1 MTVERPAAILG
12 REQTIQARRNDP
24 CSGLK
29 YPYVVAEL
37 VVSDNGDDSAPPD
50 EAMPSLG
57 EADLSQLSDAA
68 FTLWENIH
76 STREEL
82 KKKKK
87 SAGKLFSNE
96 VSDFLGVAKSD
107 WGWSSNMFY
116 TDNGFYL
123 MHLLDFLDR
132 KFTIQVQTNYKTNV
146 GNFVN
151 IDEHV
156 GIRYMMFDL
165 GRGVKCSLPHSAVF
179 FIESEGGTEKLVLT
193 LDSSNV
199 NPYENELTEGQII
212 YNCLE
217 YQEQSFWDRFR
228 EDFYVNGPLK
238 NERFGAD
245 LRLLDY
251 DTELG
256 IDDIILDEKVELS
269 LEKNI
274 AGFIRAMP
282 ALERAG
288 HRTSRGIMMA
298 GVPGTGK
305 TLYCKILLNMVDLTT
320 IYVTRARM
328 SRGLTLKHIYRLA
341 RKLSPSLVLIEDI
354 DTVGGMDRRA
364 IQDDDGSLGS
374 LLEILEG
381 IEPNTKVITVVTTNY
396 PQHLDEALRNRPGRI
411 DVFINIELPNR
422 EQRRQML
429 KGMTSNVKL
438 AADIDWDE
446 LVKLTKGM
454 TGAYLREVVASAI
467 LTFTFN
473 SPDEEIILHNES
485 LIDACKQSRER
496 MEKSKIDITYEK
508 IPEIEKDDETAWG

>member
-1 MTVERPAAILG
+1 MAT
-12 REQTIQARRNDP
+12 
-24 CSGLK
+24 
-29 YPYVVAEL
+29 
-37 VVSDNGDDSAPPD
+37 DNGDDSAPPD
-50 EAMPSLG
+50 EATPSLG

-82 KKKKK
+82 RKKKK
-87 SAGKLFSNE
+87 STGKLFSNE

-116 TDNGFYL
+116 SDNGFYL

-132 KFTIQVQTNYKTNV
+132 KYTVHLQTNYKSNV
-146 GNFVN
+146 ESVKPT

-156 GIRYMMFDL
+156 GIRYKKFDL
-165 GRGVKCSLPHSAVF
+165 GRGVKHSLPHSAVF

-193 LDSSNV
+193 LDSSNLW
-199 NPYENELTEGQII
+199 PTELTEGQII
-212 YNCLE
+212 YNCSE
-217 YQEQSFWDRFR
+217 HQEQSFWDRFH
-228 EDFYVNGPLK
+228 EDFYVKGPLK
-238 NERFGAD
+238 GERFGAD

-251 DTELG
+251 DPNLRT
-256 IDDIILDEKVELS
+256 DDIILDEKVKMS

-274 AGFIRAMP
+274 AGFIRAIP

-328 SRGLTLKHIYRLA
+328 SKGLTLKHIYRLA

-364 IQDDDGSLGS
+364 IADDDDSSLGS

-411 DVFINIELPNR
+411 DVFINIEVPNG

-454 TGAYLREVVASAI
+454 SGAYLREVVASAI

-473 SPDEEIILHNES
+473 SPDEDIILDNES

-496 MEKSKIDITYEK
+496 MEMSKVDITYDK
-508 IPEIEKDDETAWG
+508 MPELEKDDKQAWG

>member
-1 MTVERPAAILG
+1 MA
-12 REQTIQARRNDP
+12 
-24 CSGLK
+24 
-29 YPYVVAEL
+29 
-37 VVSDNGDDSAPPD
+37 SDNGDDSAPPD
-50 EAMPSLG
+50 EAAPSFG

-68 FTLWENIH
+68 FTLWEKIH
-76 STREEL
+76 SAEKE
-82 KKKKK
+82 KEKIESK
-87 SAGKLFSNE
+87 AGNLFSNE
-96 VSDFLGVAKSD
+96 VSDFLEIEESH
-107 WGWSSNMFY
+107 WGLASYMFY

-123 MHLLDFLDR
+123 AHLLDFLER
-132 KFTIQVQTNYKTNV
+132 KYTIKVQTNYKSKIESYV
-146 GNFVN
+146 HR
-151 IDEHV
+151 DEHV
-156 GIRYMMFDL
+156 GIRYQTFDL
-165 GRGVKCSLPHSAVF
+165 GRGVKSSLPYSAVF

-199 NPYENELTEGQII
+199 NSYENELTEGQII
-212 YNCLE
+212 YNSIE
-217 YQEQSFWDRFR
+217 HEEQTFWDRFR
-228 EDFYVNGPLK
+228 DDFYVNGPLK
-238 NERFGAD
+238 GERFGAD

-251 DTELG
+251 DPNLG
-256 IDDIILDEKVELS
+256 IDDIILDKKVELS

-274 AGFIRAMP
+274 SGFIRAMP

-305 TLYCKILLNMVDLTT
+305 TLYCKILLNKVDLTT
-320 IYVTRARM
+320 IYVTNARM
-328 SRGLTLKHIYRLA
+328 SKGFTLKHVYRLA
-341 RKLSPSLVLIEDI
+341 RKLSPTLVLIEDI

-364 IQDDDGSLGS
+364 IEDDGSLGS

-411 DVFINIELPNR
+411 DVFINIEVPNR

-429 KGMTSNVKL
+429 NGMTSNVKL

-446 LVKLTKGM
+446 LVNLTKGM

-473 SPDEEIILHNES
+473 RPDEDIILDNKS

-508 IPEIEKDDETAWG
+508 MPELEKDDKQAWG

>member
-1 MTVERPAAILG
+1 
-12 REQTIQARRNDP
+12 
-24 CSGLK
+24 
-29 YPYVVAEL
+29 
-37 VVSDNGDDSAPPD
+37 
-50 EAMPSLG
+50 
-57 EADLSQLSDAA
+57 
-68 FTLWENIH
+68 
-76 STREEL
+76 
-82 KKKKK
+82 
-87 SAGKLFSNE
+87 
-96 VSDFLGVAKSD
+96 
-107 WGWSSNMFY
+107 
-116 TDNGFYL
+116 
-123 MHLLDFLDR
+123 
-132 KFTIQVQTNYKTNV
+132 
-146 GNFVN
+146 
-151 IDEHV
+151 
-156 GIRYMMFDL
+156 MFDL
-165 GRGVKCSLPHSAVF
+165 GRGMKRSLPHSVVF
-179 FIESEGGTEKLVLT
+179 FIENVEGTEKLVLT
-193 LDSSNV
+193 LNSSNV
-199 NPYENELTEGQII
+199 ASYENELTEGQII

-217 YQEQSFWDRFR
+217 HQEQSFWERFR
-228 EDFYVNGPLK
+228 EDFYVKGPLK
-238 NERFGAD
+238 GERFGAD

-251 DTELG
+251 DPELG
-256 IDDIILDEKVELS
+256 IDDIILDEKVKLS

-305 TLYCKILLNMVDLTT
+305 TLYCKILLNMVDMTT
-320 IYVTRARM
+320 IYVTQARM
-328 SRGLTLKHIYRLA
+328 SKGLTLKHIYRLA

-364 IQDDDGSLGS
+364 IEDDGSLGS

-411 DVFINIELPNR
+411 DVFITIEVPNR

-429 KGMTSNVKL
+429 SGMTSNVKL

-473 SPDEEIILHNES
+473 SPDEELILDNES

-508 IPEIEKDDETAWG
+508 MPEIEKDGETAWG

>member
-1 MTVERPAAILG
+1 
-12 REQTIQARRNDP
+12 
-24 CSGLK
+24 
-29 YPYVVAEL
+29 VAT
-37 VVSDNGDDSAPPD
+37 DNGDDSAPPD
-50 EAMPSLG
+50 EATPSLG

-82 KKKKK
+82 RKKKK
-87 SAGKLFSNE
+87 STGKLFSNE

-116 TDNGFYL
+116 SDNGFYL

-132 KFTIQVQTNYKTNV
+132 KYTVHLQTNYKSNV
-146 GNFVN
+146 ESVKPT

-156 GIRYMMFDL
+156 GIRYKKFDL
-165 GRGVKCSLPHSAVF
+165 GRGVKHSLPHSAVF

-193 LDSSNV
+193 LDSSNLW
-199 NPYENELTEGQII
+199 PTELTEGQII
-212 YNCLE
+212 YNCSE
-217 YQEQSFWDRFR
+217 HQEQSFWDRFH
-228 EDFYVNGPLK
+228 EDFYVKGPLK
-238 NERFGAD
+238 GERFGAD

-251 DTELG
+251 DPNLRT
-256 IDDIILDEKVELS
+256 DDIILDEKVKMS

-274 AGFIRAMP
+274 AGFIRAIP

-328 SRGLTLKHIYRLA
+328 SKGLTLKHIYRLA

-364 IQDDDGSLGS
+364 IADDDDSSLGS

-411 DVFINIELPNR
+411 DVFINIEVPNG

-454 TGAYLREVVASAI
+454 SGAYLREVVASAI

-473 SPDEEIILHNES
+473 SPDEDIILDNES

-496 MEKSKIDITYEK
+496 MEMSKVDITYDK
-508 IPEIEKDDETAWG
+508 MPELEKDDKQAWG

>member
-1 MTVERPAAILG
+1 
-12 REQTIQARRNDP
+12 
-24 CSGLK
+24 
-29 YPYVVAEL
+29 VAPDKGE
-37 VVSDNGDDSAPPD
+37 DSAPPD
-50 EAMPSLG
+50 EATPSLG

-68 FTLWENIH
+68 FTLWDNIH
-76 STREEL
+76 SAKNEKE
-82 KKKKK
+82 KKQKI
-87 SAGKLFSNE
+87 AGKLFSNE

-116 TDNGFYL
+116 SDNGFYL

-132 KFTIQVQTNYKTNV
+132 KYTVHLQTNYKSNV
-146 GNFVN
+146 ESVKPT

-156 GIRYMMFDL
+156 GIRYKKFDL
-165 GRGVKCSLPHSAVF
+165 GRGVKHSLPHSAVF

-193 LDSSNV
+193 LDSSNLW
-199 NPYENELTEGQII
+199 PTELTEGQII
-212 YNCLE
+212 YNCSE
-217 YQEQSFWDRFR
+217 HQEQSFWDRFR
-228 EDFYVNGPLK
+228 EDFYVKGPLK
-238 NERFGAD
+238 GERFGAD

-251 DTELG
+251 DPNLRT
-256 IDDIILDEKVELS
+256 DDIILDEKVKMS

-274 AGFIRAMP
+274 AGFIRAIP

-328 SRGLTLKHIYRLA
+328 SKGLTLKHIYRLA

-364 IQDDDGSLGS
+364 IADDGSLGS

-411 DVFINIELPNR
+411 DVFITIEVPNR

-429 KGMTSNVKL
+429 KGMTSDVKL
-438 AADIDWDE
+438 AADIDWGE
-446 LVKLTKGM
+446 LVKLTDGM

-473 SPDEEIILHNES
+473 SPDEEIILDNES

-496 MEKSKIDITYEK
+496 MEKSKVDITYDK
-508 IPEIEKDDETAWG
+508 MPELEEDDETAWG

>member
-1 MTVERPAAILG
+1 MAT
-12 REQTIQARRNDP
+12 
-24 CSGLK
+24 
-29 YPYVVAEL
+29 
-37 VVSDNGDDSAPPD
+37 DNGDDSAPPD
-50 EAMPSLG
+50 EATPSLG

-68 FTLWENIH
+68 FTLWDNIH
-76 STREEL
+76 SAKNEKE
-82 KKKKK
+82 KKEKI
-87 SAGKLFSNE
+87 AGKLFSNE
-96 VSDFLGVAKSD
+96 VSDFLGVGKSD

-132 KFTIQVQTNYKTNV
+132 KFTIQVQTNHKSNV
-146 GNFVN
+146 ESYVDF
-151 IDEHV
+151 DEHV
-156 GIRYMMFDL
+156 GIRYKMFDL
-165 GRGVKCSLPHSAVF
+165 GRGVKHSLPHSAVF

-217 YQEQSFWDRFR
+217 HQEQSFWDRFR
-228 EDFYVNGPLK
+228 EDFYINGPLK
-238 NERFGAD
+238 GERFGAD

-251 DTELG
+251 DPNLRM
-256 IDDIILDEKVELS
+256 DDIILDEKVKMS

-364 IQDDDGSLGS
+364 IEDDGSLGS

-411 DVFINIELPNR
+411 DVFITIEVPNR

-438 AADIDWDE
+438 AADIDWGE
-446 LVKLTKGM
+446 LVKLTDGM

-473 SPDEEIILHNES
+473 SPDEEIILDNES

-496 MEKSKIDITYEK
+496 MEKSKVDITYDK
-508 IPEIEKDDETAWG
+508 MPELEKDDKQAWG

>member
-1 MTVERPAAILG
+1 MA
-12 REQTIQARRNDP
+12 
-24 CSGLK
+24 
-29 YPYVVAEL
+29 
-37 VVSDNGDDSAPPD
+37 SDNGDDPAPLD
-50 EAMPSLG
+50 EATPSLG
-57 EADLSQLSDAA
+57 EADLSQISDAA

-82 KKKKK
+82 KKKKE

-116 TDNGFYL
+116 NDNGFYL

-132 KFTIQVQTNYKTNV
+132 EFTIQVQTNYKTNSV
-146 GNFVN
+146 SYVD

-156 GIRYMMFDL
+156 GIRYKILDL
-165 GRGVKCSLPHSAVF
+165 GRGVKHSLPHSAVF

-193 LDSSNV
+193 LDSSSV

-212 YNCLE
+212 YDSIE
-217 YQEQSFWDRFR
+217 HQEQSFWDRFR
-228 EDFYVNGPLK
+228 EDFYANGPLK
-238 NERFGAD
+238 GERFGAD

-251 DTELG
+251 DPNLG
-256 IDDIILDEKVELS
+256 MDDIILDEKVKLS

-274 AGFIRAMP
+274 AGFIRAIP

-328 SRGLTLKHIYRLA
+328 SKGLTLKHIYRLA

-364 IQDDDGSLGS
+364 IEDEGNLGS

-411 DVFINIELPNR
+411 DTFINIEVPNR
-422 EQRRQML
+422 EQRREML
-429 KGMTSNVKL
+429 KGMTSDVKL

-473 SPDEEIILHNES
+473 CQDEEVILDNES
-485 LIDACKQSRER
+485 LIDACKESRER
-496 MEKSKIDITYEK
+496 MEKSKVDITYEK
-508 IPEIEKDDETAWG
+508 MPELEKDDKQAWG

>member
-1 MTVERPAAILG
+1 MAPDKGE
-12 REQTIQARRNDP
+12 
-24 CSGLK
+24 
-29 YPYVVAEL
+29 
-37 VVSDNGDDSAPPD
+37 DSAPPD
-50 EAMPSLG
+50 EATPSLG

-68 FTLWENIH
+68 FTLWDNIH
-76 STREEL
+76 SAKNEKE
-82 KKKKK
+82 KKQKI
-87 SAGKLFSNE
+87 AGKLFSNE

-116 TDNGFYL
+116 SDNGFYL

-132 KFTIQVQTNYKTNV
+132 KYTVHLQTNYKSNV
-146 GNFVN
+146 ESVKPT

-156 GIRYMMFDL
+156 GIRYKKFDL
-165 GRGVKCSLPHSAVF
+165 GRGVKHSLPHSAVF

-193 LDSSNV
+193 LDSSNLW
-199 NPYENELTEGQII
+199 PTELTEGQII
-212 YNCLE
+212 YNCSE
-217 YQEQSFWDRFR
+217 HQEQSFWDRFR
-228 EDFYVNGPLK
+228 EDFYVKGPLK
-238 NERFGAD
+238 GERFGAD

-251 DTELG
+251 DPNLRT
-256 IDDIILDEKVELS
+256 DDIILDEKVKMS

-274 AGFIRAMP
+274 AGFIRAIP

-328 SRGLTLKHIYRLA
+328 SKGLTLKHIYRLA

-364 IQDDDGSLGS
+364 IADDGSLGS

-411 DVFINIELPNR
+411 DVFITIEVPNR

-429 KGMTSNVKL
+429 TGMTSDVKL

-473 SPDEEIILHNES
+473 SPDEEIILDNES

-496 MEKSKIDITYEK
+496 MEKSKVDITYDK
-508 IPEIEKDDETAWG
+508 MPELEKDDKQAWG